1 MIFLYSLLL
10 MLLGGVKR
18 IVQARAA
25 SLGKAYSKLAEAV
38 QKRLRESQ
46 LKPGNSSKL
55 DPCQS
60 AKIQY
65 ELGLLTAKRDR
76 VEAKHFIW
84 QHRAEA
90 LARWVNTLSNWKG
103 KKLPYTLGAV
113 DVWLLLSA
121 IDAVGV
127 ADFVSVRV
135 IYDYVVSLL
144 TP

>member
-18 IVQARAA
+18 IVQCRAA
-25 SLGKAYSKLAEAV
+25 SVAKAYSKLAEAV

-46 LKPGNSSKL
+46 IKPGNASKI

-60 AKIQY
+60 AKLQY
-65 ELGLLTAKRDR
+65 ELGLLVAKRDR
-76 VEAKHFIW
+76 VEAKHFVW

-103 KKLPYTLGAV
+103 KKLPYTLGAI
-113 DVWLLLSA
+113 DLWLLLSA
-121 IDAVGV
+121 IDAIGF
-127 ADFVSVRV
+127 ADFVSARV
-135 IYDYVVSLL
+135 VFDYAVSLL

>member
-18 IVQARAA
+18 IVQCRAA
-25 SLGKAYSKLAEAV
+25 SVAKAYSKLAEAV

-46 LKPGNSSKL
+46 IKPGNASKI

-60 AKIQY
+60 AKLQY
-65 ELGLLTAKRDR
+65 ELGLLVAKRDR
-76 VEAKHFIW
+76 VEAKHFVW

-103 KKLPYTLGAV
+103 KKLPYTLGAI
-113 DVWLLLSA
+113 DLWLLLSA
-121 IDAVGV
+121 IDAIGF
-127 ADFVSVRV
+127 ADFVSARV
-135 IYDYVVSLL
+135 VFDYAVSLL
-144 TP
+144 TQ

>member
-18 IVQARAA
+18 IVQCRAA
-25 SLGKAYSKLAEAV
+25 SVAKAYSKLAEAV

-46 LKPGNSSKL
+46 IKPGNASKI

-60 AKIQY
+60 AKLQY
-65 ELGLLTAKRDR
+65 ELGLLVAKRDR
-76 VEAKHFIW
+76 VEAKHFVW

-113 DVWLLLSA
+113 DLWLLLSA
-121 IDAVGV
+121 IDAIGF
-127 ADFVSVRV
+127 ADFVSARV
-135 IYDYVVSLL
+135 VFDYAVSLL